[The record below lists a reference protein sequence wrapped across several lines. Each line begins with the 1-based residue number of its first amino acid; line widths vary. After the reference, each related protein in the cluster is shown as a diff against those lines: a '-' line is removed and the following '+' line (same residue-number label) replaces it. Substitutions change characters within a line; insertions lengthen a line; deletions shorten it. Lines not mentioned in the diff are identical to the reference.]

1 MILEADGSPFVP
13 SPESADLH
21 SLVAVLAASPLP
33 FLRDPDRAGVDC
45 RCDTTVGELANRA
58 RVKVFATRHGTVV
71 AFLYKDS
78 IVPFSRDRFA
88 YGALILKGR
97 VPTREEGTALL
108 AYLESGL
115 HPEFRPQSLKRA
127 FPFTVPL

>member
-13 SPESADLH
+13 SPEFVDLN
-21 SLVAVLAASPLP
+21 SLVAILADSPLP
-33 FLRDPDRAGVDC
+33 FLQDPDRAGVDC
-45 RCDTTVGELANRA
+45 RCDTTVGGLANRA
-58 RVKVFATRHGTVV
+58 RVKVFSPRPGTVV

-97 VPTREEGTALL
+97 VPTQEEGGALL
-108 AYLESGL
+108 AYLESGF